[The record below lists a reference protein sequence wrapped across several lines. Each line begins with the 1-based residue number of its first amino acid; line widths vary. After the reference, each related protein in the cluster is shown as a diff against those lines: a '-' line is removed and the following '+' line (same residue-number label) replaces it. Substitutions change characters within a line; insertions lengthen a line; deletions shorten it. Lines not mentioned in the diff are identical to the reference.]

1 MLNEFSPFRD
11 WAEKWKTRST
21 IGVAYDRKVATDC
34 QLAHLNEFIGDMPIC
49 KIKTMHIDEM
59 LISRA
64 NYNPNTKKPM
74 SKSYL
79 TEICCLAK
87 SIFNYAIH
95 NCDTQFLNPAEY
107 LRIPSNLEKEKVRAL
122 NETEQQW
129 IFDMPHTLH
138 CGCLLMMF
146 CGLRRGELMALRWSD
161 IDFDNKVVH
170 ITKTVAKSKSNVF
183 YVKPKPKNGKDRHVD
198 IPDEIIPLLHS
209 YYEKRDNILV
219 THQKK
224 SGALHTPKS
233 WTQLWKSY
241 FNELNRV
248 YGHME
253 CQSKFAP
260 KKLPIVIDKINPHM
274 LRHTYAT
281 MLYNAGVDIMTA
293 SELLGHADIETTL
306 KIYTELRK
314 NTKKHSI
321 GKFDDYIK
329 MTFKREQDEE
339 KSNEEHKKSDETKND
354 QIIEQKESA

>member
-1 MLNEFSPFRD
+1 MLNEMSPFSE
-11 WAEKWKTRST
+11 WAEKWKTRSM
-21 IGVAYDRKVATDC
+21 IGVAYGRKVATDC

-49 KIKTMHIDEM
+49 KIKAMHIEEM

-64 NYNPNTKKPM
+64 TYNPNTKKPM

-122 NETEQQW
+122 NETEQLW

-146 CGLRRGELMALRWSD
+146 CGLRRWELIALRWTD
-161 IDFDNKVVH
+161 IDFDKKIVH
-170 ITKTVAKSKSNVF
+170 ITKTVSKSKPNEF
-183 YVKPKPKNGKDRHVD
+183 TIKNKPKNGKNRDVV
-198 IPDEIIPLLHS
+198 IPDEILPLLRS
-209 YYEKRDNILV
+209 YYEKRDNILI
-219 THQKK
+219 THQKNNG
-224 SGALHTPKS
+224 SLHTPKS

-241 FNELNRV
+241 FDTLNRT
-248 YGHME
+248 YGYMN
-253 CQSKFAP
+253 CQSKYAP
-260 KKLPIVIDKINPHM
+260 RKLPVVIDKINPHM

-306 KIYTELRK
+306 RIYTELRK
-314 NTKKHSI
+314 NTKQHSI
-321 GKFDDYIK
+321 GKYDDYIK
-329 MTFKREQDEE
+329 KTFKNKETEE
-339 KSNEEHKKSDETKND
+339 TPKEDNKEFNNTENNQTDD
-354 QIIEQKESA
+354 LKESA